1 MSAIEE
7 LKQILAD
14 EEEQSAE
21 YGHAPPINTEI
32 TIEASL
38 VYRLINEWPSDA
50 RSEAMNRLREKAL
63 AGFADV
69 YKYLEQES

>member
-38 VYRLINEWPSDA
+38 VYRLIKEWPSAERD
-50 RSEAMNRLREKAL
+50 SRLREQKARAITAMGEL
-63 AGFADV
+63 